1 MTESQFVFSFG
12 LAGLVSGFMVAMGL
26 LFIFLGD

>member
-1 MTESQFVFSFG
+1 MTESQFAFSLG
-12 LAGLVSGFMVAMGL
+12 LTGLICGFMVAVGL